1 MGGELGEAFTLIQS
15 IFTFFGKKDD
25 DSKMAQIFEMHYGL
39 MIHRAKLILKDKA
52 LAEDAASES
61 LEKLMKIVGKI
72 GDVSCNK
79 TKALIVIIVDRTA
92 LNILKKLNRI
102 DFNAEDELDNL
113 VSSSPDIPDEII
125 SVDGYRDILSVIN
138 QLTPALKNVAVLS
151 LVYGLQSKEIAEIL
165 KINDGT
171 VRTRLSRAREELKSK
186 LERGDKYAK

>member
-1 MGGELGEAFTLIQS
+1 
-15 IFTFFGKKDD
+15 
-25 DSKMAQIFEMHYGL
+25 MAQIFEMHYGL